1 MKPQAYI
8 VHSLSG
14 RLRLKVPE
22 KRHDKVWFTQIA
34 SRLEQEPGVERVD
47 SNPLS
52 AGLLLHHAPDAPMAQ
67 QLRES
72 GLLRIGEPGAS
83 KSPVVDTL
91 TDVVTRS
98 DRALERRTRGK
109 ANLRSILIL
118 ILVLLAI
125 IQTLRGRILVPAL
138 SLLIF
143 AMQLMLHA
151 RDRQ

>member
-1 MKPQAYI
+1 
-8 VHSLSG
+8 
-14 RLRLKVPE
+14 
-22 KRHDKVWFTQIA
+22 
-34 SRLEQEPGVERVD
+34 
-47 SNPLS
+47 
-52 AGLLLHHAPDAPMAQ
+52 MAQ
-67 QLRES
+67 RLRES
-72 GLLRIGEPGAS
+72 GVLQIAEPGAA

-151 RDRQ
+151 RDHR